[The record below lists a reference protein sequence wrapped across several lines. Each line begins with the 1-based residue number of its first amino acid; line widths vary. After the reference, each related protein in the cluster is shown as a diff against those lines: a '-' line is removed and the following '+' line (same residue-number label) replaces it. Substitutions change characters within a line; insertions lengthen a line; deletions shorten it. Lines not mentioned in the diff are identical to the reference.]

1 MSFVD
6 ASGNKREE
14 VRIRWWDPVGF
25 SDKAQHFS
33 RVTIEQRAQP
43 APGKVGGRGGL
54 NRCCVETAV
63 LIFLATTARAGI
75 VAAMFHLP
83 VSRIAFTDYGDLKL
97 T

>member
-54 NRCCVETAV
+54 NGTVRPDCVALV
-63 LIFLATTARAGI
+63 KQWPL
-75 VAAMFHLP
+75 
-83 VSRIAFTDYGDLKL
+83 
-97 T
+97 

>member
-1 MSFVD
+1 
-6 ASGNKREE
+6 
-14 VRIRWWDPVGF
+14 
-25 SDKAQHFS
+25 
-33 RVTIEQRAQP
+33 
-43 APGKVGGRGGL
+43 
-54 NRCCVETAV
+54 V